1 MGGGFIGHFIGLGF
15 QSFLKILVSV
25 NAQYFL
31 LNPNAVF
38 DDPLLVVHLGKTS
51 IVGFVIA
58 LNAAVFQDI

>member
-1 MGGGFIGHFIGLGF
+1 M
-15 QSFLKILVSV
+15 

-51 IVGFVIA
+51 IVGLIA
-58 LNAAVFQDI
+58 LMQLCKDI